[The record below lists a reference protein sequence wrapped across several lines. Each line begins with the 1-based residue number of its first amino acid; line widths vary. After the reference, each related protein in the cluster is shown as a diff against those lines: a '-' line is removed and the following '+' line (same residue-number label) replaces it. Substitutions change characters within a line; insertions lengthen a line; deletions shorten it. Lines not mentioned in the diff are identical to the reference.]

1 MKVKLVGDRIV
12 SPQQISYLLTFL
24 ETMKTIHKLSSV
36 LALAVLMLFPFA
48 SWAQPFGGGT
58 GTIVD
63 PYKIETKAHFMDLWQ
78 AVEGGN
84 DFNGKIFT
92 QTKDIDLEGVT
103 LKAAKLE
110 GEYTGLGIKL
120 SNFKIEIP
128 EDAEDVYLFKTHYG
142 GIFDNV
148 TITQPSGK
156 KLNKLKSFSIVNSP
170 SYVGFSNI
178 NANLDLG
185 EHTENLDF
193 CYAADG
199 ETTVIEKSR
208 LSVKLTIGAAT
219 AGKTFSIQPVKT
231 SSIWALIN
239 CDLQVEVEAKAE
251 LTNDVNLNT
260 CLVSEVNNV
269 VLAGKRDIKVKGA
282 SADKVKQANDAAIA
296 KISGDYA
303 LYSKTQ
309 YPAVNKLCPVAASH
323 TKCLGM
329 TDNELKM
336 DVATAKETKV
346 NGISIYVANAS
357 YEGLRFEK
365 GQFPAPRWYREYA
378 SYKKLYEANS
388 KDKPFEVANVADWIV
403 AVKNTYQLQYVK
415 QTADLDFAAYG
426 EVFTHPGKASGKEF
440 HYDGGG
446 YKISGFEYNATT
458 DSNIA
463 LFGSSTSIRNVVLE
477 GAKMKLNTKNS
488 PDFACLVW
496 VSDILSNCTLNN
508 CELIVNAEA
517 PTASNTR
524 VALVANLLDDGGKC
538 IDVTVNNSK
547 LTLTGDNFGGS
558 IAGGIADIFE
568 NTTIRGLIINN
579 VEISYNGTTTIE
591 GNIGGLVA
599 NVVQSGCSIAKSGV
613 SGSIKMTKQAKQ
625 YKVGGFVARVAD
637 DVTIEECY
645 SKVDLDVD
653 QVESLGGFVGSATS
667 NSYTIKDCYVD
678 AQKLASAGGTLA
690 CFMGYTPVDKTR
702 KGLVNCYARIADFNF
717 SASES
722 TNVRPFAAYPA
733 SVTQAS
739 DLGDFVENCYYD
751 VKAGYPPQED
761 YKAFKAQWNNT
772 MNKES
777 SFNNWDFEDTW
788 IIEEAAPAPRLQW
801 EQLIPW
807 KPAGD
812 GSRENPYLIATLN
825 NLRWVSQ
832 NEDVWNQGLY
842 FKQTADIDAT
852 PTKTWNKKGDIYQGF
867 RPIGKNGKAFCG
879 SYDGG
884 NRVIRNL
891 YIAYD
896 RDYVGFLGKVQENS
910 ANDVASL
917 KNIRL
922 ENVKVKAGNGAK
934 FIGAFCGATVADQAQ
949 FQDCHVTIDSVVA
962 LGPSVADIGGFIGVV
977 NFTVTFQRLSAVAV
991 SDKSVVLVKKG
1002 SVGGFAGFMG
1012 SYNGTMQKLST
1023 DLNVVEAEGGSIGN
1037 MGGFIGVLDGGNS
1050 TAIENAYSLG
1060 NVNFR
1065 NAASVGSFIAKM
1077 DGSGTIRTC
1086 YAVGKVQNISS
1097 EPAVLKPDAGFGGV
1111 FVSGSLANNYFLN
1124 KQGETNITSPGFE
1137 VTGKCKGLDKAKMQ
1151 SGNKDDMEGFSTI
1164 DWKFEAGKYPE
1175 LIGLEAPKKGVVTLT
1190 INGTDK
1196 GTISVTQGSTPVVSG
1211 TEYMVG
1217 TELTITA
1224 TPSDAEKYEAKVTVN
1239 GSSLALSSGTAT
1251 YKVVEGNNAIV
1262 VTISEKSTEPDAPNP
1277 GAVEDAVFA
1286 SVVVA
1291 PNPFGAELRIMN
1303 SEAVEGRYELLT
1315 IQGLVVRA
1323 GVLETDTMIETSDLT
1338 SGIYFVRFMATNGA
1352 TKVVKVVKQ

>member
-1 MKVKLVGDRIV
+1 
-12 SPQQISYLLTFL
+12 
-24 ETMKTIHKLSSV
+24 MKTIHKLSSV
-36 LALAVLMLFPFA
+36 LALAVLMLFPLA
-48 SWAQPFGGGT
+48 TWAQPFGGGA
-58 GTIVD
+58 GTLVN
-63 PYKIETKAHFMDLWQ
+63 PYIIETKAHFMDLWR

-84 DFNGKIFT
+84 SFSGGKCFR

-103 LKAAKLE
+103 ITPAKFD
-110 GEYTGLGIKL
+110 GLYQGWGKL

-128 EDAEDVYLFKTHYG
+128 EDAEDVYLFGALWEGY
-142 GIFDNV
+142 FDNV

-156 KLNKLKSFSIVNSP
+156 KLNKLKSFSIVKGTFQ
-170 SYVGFSNI
+170 VGFSNI

-185 EHTENLDF
+185 EHTENLNF
-193 CYAADG
+193 YYAEEITLGNA
-199 ETTVIEKSR
+199 VIEKSR
-208 LSVKLTIGAAT
+208 LSAKLTIGAAT
-219 AGKTFSIQPVKT
+219 AGTTFSIQPVKKVGDWT
-231 SSIWALIN
+231 LMN
-239 CDLQVEVEAKAE
+239 CDLQVEVEAKNE
-251 LTNDVNLNT
+251 LANDVNLNT

-269 VLAGKRDIKVKGA
+269 VLAGKRDIKVKGE
-282 SADKVKQANDAAIA
+282 SAAKVKQANDAAIS

-303 LYSKTQ
+303 LYSKTL
-309 YPAVNKLCPVAASH
+309 YSDVNKFCLDAASH
-323 TKCLGM
+323 SKCLGL

-346 NGISIYVANAS
+346 NGKSVYVPKTSSDAI
-357 YEGLRFEK
+357 RFEK
-365 GQFPAPRWYREYA
+365 GQFPAPRWYREHD
-378 SYKKLYEANS
+378 SYQKRRDAQEANT
-388 KDKPFEVANVADWIV
+388 KDKPFEVANVADWII
-403 AVKNTYQLQYVK
+403 AVDKPDELQYVK

-446 YKISGFEYNATT
+446 YKISGFEYKATT
-458 DSNIA
+458 DSYIA
-463 LFGSSTSIRNVVLE
+463 LFGASTSIRNVVLE

-488 PDFACLVW
+488 PDFACLALA
-496 VSDILSNCTLNN
+496 SNILSNCTLNN

-517 PTASNTR
+517 KTVSNTR
-524 VALVANLLDDGGKC
+524 VALVTNFLNDGGKC
-538 IDVTVNNSK
+538 TDVTVNNSK
-547 LTLTGDNFGGS
+547 LTLTGDNFGGH
-558 IAGGIADIFE
+558 IAGGIAELFK

-579 VEISYNGTTTIE
+579 VEISYNGTTTIG

-599 NVVQSGCSIAKSGV
+599 SVARSGCSIAKSGV

-625 YKVGGFVARVAD
+625 YRVGGFVARVAE
-637 DVTIEECY
+637 DVTIEKCY

-653 QVESLGGFVGSATS
+653 QVESLGGFVGSADANTYKIE
-667 NSYTIKDCYVD
+667 NCYVD

-690 CFMGYTPVDKTR
+690 CFAGYTSVDDTR
-702 KGLVNCYARIADFNF
+702 VGLENCYARIADFSF
-717 SASES
+717 SSSES

-739 DLGDFVENCYYD
+739 DLGDFVKNCYYD
-751 VKAGYPPQED
+751 VKAGYPSQD
-761 YKAFKAQWNNT
+761 KYKALKAAWNNT

-788 IIEEAAPAPRLQW
+788 IIEDGAPSPRLQW

-812 GSRENPYLIATLN
+812 GSKENPYLIATLD
-825 NLRWVSQ
+825 NLRWLSQ

-852 PTKTWNKKGDIYQGF
+852 PSKTWNKKGDVYQGF
-867 RPIGKNGKAFCG
+867 RPIGKKGKDFCG

-896 RDYVGFLGKVQENS
+896 REYVGFLGKVREN
-910 ANDVASL
+910 AAGDVASL

-977 NFTVTFQRLSAVAV
+977 NYSVTFQRLSAVAV
-991 SDKSVVLVKKG
+991 SDKSVVLAKKG

-1012 SYNGTMQKLST
+1012 SYNGTMQKLYT
-1023 DLNVVEAEGGSIGN
+1023 DLNVVEAEGGSIDN
-1037 MGGFIGVLDGGNS
+1037 IGGFTGLLDGGNS

-1065 NAASVGSFIAKM
+1065 NAATVGSFVAKM
-1077 DGSGTIRTC
+1077 NGSGTIRTC

-1097 EPAVLKPDAGFGGV
+1097 DPAVLKPDAGFGGV
-1111 FVSGSLANNYFLN
+1111 FASGSLTNNYYLN
-1124 KQGETNITSPGFE
+1124 KQGEIAITSPGFDG
-1137 VTGKCKGLDKAKMQ
+1137 TGKCKGLDKAKMQ

-1175 LIGLEAPKKGVVTLT
+1175 LIGLEVPKKGVVTLT
-1190 INGTDK
+1190 INGADK

-1224 TPSDAEKYEAKVTVN
+1224 TPSDAEKYVAKVTVN
-1239 GSSLALSSGTAT
+1239 GSSLALSSGSAT
-1251 YKVVEGNNAIV
+1251 YKVVEGTNAIV
-1262 VTISEKSTEPDAPNP
+1262 VTISDKNTEPDDPNP
-1277 GAVEDAVFA
+1277 GAVEDAIFA

-1303 SEAVEGRYELLT
+1303 SEAVEGRFELLT
-1315 IQGLVVRA
+1315 IQGFVVRA
-1323 GVLETDTMIETSDLT
+1323 GVLETNTMIETSDLT